1 MLPRLVPHVPRR
13 SLTPSPTP
21 ARSLKLPRALVG
33 LLVVVVAVLLAG
45 CSSGAGSGASGGA
58 SPGGAR
64 VSVPAWAHGMGTVR
78 EDQLPAEAQRTL
90 GLIDKGG
97 PFPYAKD
104 GVVFGNFEGRLPR
117 HQRGY
122 YHEYTVRTPGSR
134 DRGARRIVTGQGG
147 EIYYTGDHYNTFR
160 AVLR

>member
-1 MLPRLVPHVPRR
+1 MPPPIPRR
-13 SLTPSPTP
+13 
-21 ARSLKLPRALVG
+21 PRNPVR
-33 LLVVVVAVLLAG
+33 LLAGVLAVVLAVLLAG
-45 CSSGAGSGASGGA
+45 CSSGSGSGSGSGVGA
-58 SPGGAR
+58 SA
-64 VSVPAWAHGMGTVR
+64 SVPAWAHGMGTVR
-78 EDQLPAEAQRTL
+78 QAQLPAEARRTL

-122 YHEYTVRTPGSR
+122 YREYTVRTPGSR

-147 EIYYTGDHYNTFR
+147 EIYYTDDHYNSFR